1 MVIQA
6 FVISLLCI
14 SFNIFSSSS
23 IKQEEIFFQA
33 LTFKVKSMEKD
44 WNKCLEKI
52 YDSEN
57 KCLVNSDQLD
67 LFYGNLPFNVDIQE
81 LYDDLFLIEEDLSV
95 FISDAQQSKIKKSIQ
110 KDLLFLQTKIHRFEI
125 NLKFLSNFTSK
136 SREKLQS

>member
-1 MVIQA
+1 MVRQA
-6 FVISLLCI
+6 FVISLLCM

-23 IKQEEIFFQA
+23 IKQEEILFHA
-33 LTFKVKSMEKD
+33 LTFKIKSMEKD
-44 WNKCLEKI
+44 WDNFFDKL
-52 YDSEN
+52 YDSEG
-57 KCLVNSDQLD
+57 KCLVKAYDLD

-95 FISDAQQSKIKKSIQ
+95 FISDPQQNKIKKSIQ